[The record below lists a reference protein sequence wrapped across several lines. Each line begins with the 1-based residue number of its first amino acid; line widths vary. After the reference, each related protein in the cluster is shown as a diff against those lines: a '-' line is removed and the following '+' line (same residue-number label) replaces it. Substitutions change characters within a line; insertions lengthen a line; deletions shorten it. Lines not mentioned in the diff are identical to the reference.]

1 MPIYTVYAKE
11 TVFYEIRIDA
21 ETKEAAYQE
30 VMDYGGSDRDIVDSD
45 DFTIDRIEEK
55 TTVEAY

>member
-21 ETKEAAYQE
+21 QTKEAAYQE

-55 TTVEAY
+55 TTMEA

>member
-21 ETKEAAYQE
+21 QTKEAAYQE

-55 TTVEAY
+55 TPQEA

>member
-21 ETKEAAYQE
+21 ETKEAAYQA
-30 VMDYGGSDRDIVDSD
+30 VMDYRVSDKDIVDSEN
-45 DFTIDRIEEK
+45 FTIDLIEEK
-55 TTVEAY
+55 TTMEA

>member
-21 ETKEAAYQE
+21 ENETAAYQATL
-30 VMDYGGSDRDIVDSD
+30 DYGVSDKDIVESE
-45 DFTIDRIEEK
+45 DFQITAIKLKER
-55 TTVEAY
+55 VEA

>member
-55 TTVEAY
+55 TTTET